1 MVLPEKVRS
10 ALVDRFHA
18 IKTMAFLENKNH
30 RRLPMEG

>member
-10 ALVDRFHA
+10 ALVDRFHT
-18 IKTMAFLENKNH
+18 IKTMAFLENNH